1 MAGPL
6 LMQTST
12 PAEAFTLLTVLMS
25 QPTTNA
31 PTGYS
36 LRTLYTPNFPGL
48 LSLIHSFNTL
58 LTEQFLTLST
68 HLESMGLTTQLY
80 APQWFLSMFAVTGA
94 PLDSLL
100 RIWDLL
106 MMEGTHGGYTMIRIG
121 LALMRLKQDTL
132 LELTELED
140 GLRLL
145 LSKELWTEVEA
156 NTLIGLAGG
165 EFKSLVPNERL
176 AELDAEYQARMSKLG
191 EKKMA
196 GGEVQAV
203 VGRFF
208 GKLKATA
215 SQLTVDTTN
224 LVAPPMLRSLSRASF
239 ASSSSPQD
247 GPDGEKSTLLR
258 VQTEGT
264 LMSRTTS
271 AASVKG
277 TSDNERALHG
287 QIEELV
293 RVLGEV
299 QRRVRESE
307 RERDQLKLENVK
319 LREMLS
325 KVAEVMTP
333 SSTNSKP
340 IDDLAILQ
348 DDSTSLSDEI
358 SEILFS
364 QSNLSSPSSSITE
377 NPSGSDSI
385 HADLR
390 AHLSETQHMLNQERQ
405 ANSLLQAQLSTTE
418 TELTRTRTAL
428 FDLRGKLSEASR
440 RVPGPSREGPPSPSA
455 NGSLRELKLVVKTE
469 QAEKTPSKSTAG
481 SINSAGSSWGGWF
494 GSTKIKA

>member
-1 MAGPL
+1 
-6 LMQTST
+6 
-12 PAEAFTLLTVLMS
+12 
-25 QPTTNA
+25 
-31 PTGYS
+31 
-36 LRTLYTPNFPGL
+36 
-48 LSLIHSFNTL
+48 
-58 LTEQFLTLST
+58 
-68 HLESMGLTTQLY
+68 
-80 APQWFLSMFAVTGA
+80 
-94 PLDSLL
+94 
-100 RIWDLL
+100 
-106 MMEGTHGGYTMIRIG
+106 MIRIG

-132 LELTELED
+132 LELTEMED
-140 GLRLL
+140 GLKLL

-165 EFKSLVPNERL
+165 EFKTLVPNERL
-176 AELDAEYQARMSKLG
+176 AELDAEYQARVSKLG

-196 GGEVQAV
+196 GGEMQAV

-239 ASSSSPQD
+239 TSSSSPQD
-247 GPDGEKSTLLR
+247 GPDGEKPTLLR

-264 LMSRTTS
+264 LMSRTAS
-271 AASVKG
+271 AANVKG

-299 QRRVRESE
+299 QRRVGDSE

-319 LREMLS
+319 LREMLT

-333 SSTNSKP
+333 SSQTTSSNS
-340 IDDLAILQ
+340 IDDLAIPHAN
-348 DDSTSLSDEI
+348 STLSLSDEI

-364 QSNLSSPSSSITE
+364 QSNLSSPSSSITKY
-377 NPSGSDSI
+377 PSDSDSI

-390 AHLSETQHMLNQERQ
+390 AQLSETQHMLNQERQ
-405 ANSLLQAQLSTTE
+405 ANALLQAQLSTTE
-418 TELTRTRTAL
+418 TELSRTRTAL
-428 FDLRGKLSEASR
+428 FDLRGKLSESSR
-440 RVPGPSREGPPSPSA
+440 RVPSPSRDPPASPSA
-455 NGSLRELKLVVKTE
+455 NGSLRELKLVVKTD
-469 QAEKTPSKSTAG
+469 QVEKTPSKSTAG

-494 GSTKIKA
+494 GGAKIKA